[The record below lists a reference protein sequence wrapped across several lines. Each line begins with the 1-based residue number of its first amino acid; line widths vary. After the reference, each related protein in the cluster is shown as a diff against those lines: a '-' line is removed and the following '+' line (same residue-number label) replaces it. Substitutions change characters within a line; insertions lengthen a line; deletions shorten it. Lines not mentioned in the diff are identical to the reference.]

1 MTKRK
6 PIIGITSSDKRNVIM
21 WLLTKLSVKTAGGI
35 VRDTHPSLPN
45 GFDECDGYIITGG
58 EDIDPAMYA
67 EKNIAAINVNPAR
80 DTLEKN
86 IIEHA
91 LNKQKPILGIC
102 RGAQMINVAC
112 GGSLHQN
119 AQDYY
124 KDFIPTT
131 SLLGKVFVRRPINI
145 TPDSLLHHLMHVK
158 AAKVNSLHHQAIK
171 ELGNNLIIIAKTE
184 GDMIQAIQNTNT
196 PEPRILGVQWHPELM
211 PFSKKQRAI
220 FKWIVAESAKSH

>member
-1 MTKRK
+1 MKRK
-6 PIIGITSSDKRNVIM
+6 PIIGITSSDNRNMLM
-21 WLLTKLSVKTAGGI
+21 WLLTKFNVQIAGGV
-35 VRDTHPSLPN
+35 VRDIHPSQPN
-45 GFDECDGYIITGG
+45 AFDECDGYIISGG

-67 EKNIAAINVNPAR
+67 EKNIAAHNVNPAR

-91 LNKQKPILGIC
+91 VNKQKPILGIC

-124 KDFIPTT
+124 KDFIPTN
-131 SLLGKVFVRRPINI
+131 SLLGKIFVRRLVNINA
-145 TPDSLLHHLMHVK
+145 DSLLHHLMHIK
-158 AAKVNSLHHQAIK
+158 QAKVNSLHHQAIK

-184 GDMIQAIQNTNT
+184 GDMIQAIQNTDT
-196 PEPRILGVQWHPELM
+196 PKPRILGVQWHPELM
-211 PFSKKQRAI
+211 IFSKKQRAI
-220 FKWIVAESAKSH
+220 FKWIVAEADKPH